1 MQMKT
6 NKDRANEDFVR
17 AVSSAVHDRLVHII
31 QSFPIFEEQP
41 PFYVDT
47 VEALFGIERLKMALG
62 NVGWAAM
69 HTKRMG
75 WEHGGPRIRK
85 AEDTATIRRRAVAR
99 IASIVHQIDDDLHF
113 LNEARNVLRKLPEIK
128 EDEFT
133 VVIAGYPN
141 VGKSSF
147 ITRVSSAEPEVASY
161 PFTTKG
167 VIVGH
172 RYEGRRRIQF
182 VDTPG
187 LLNRPEEERNPIE
200 EQAISAIIHT
210 ADLIVFILDPSEYC
224 GYPMEDQRRLLEA
237 IRARVRVEVPMLIV
251 ANKADLG
258 AESEAE
264 YSMSAQTGKGVKEVL
279 EVVLSHYREPTPRPD
294 EDAPEEETEDSPTVQ
309 GWEPCLRPS
318 R

>member
-1 MQMKT
+1 MQKKM
-6 NKDRANEDFVR
+6 NKDRANEEFVR

-31 QSFPIFEEQP
+31 QSFPVLEEQP
-41 PFYVDT
+41 PFYRDT

-75 WEHGGPRIRK
+75 WEHGGTQIRK
-85 AEDTATIRRRAVAR
+85 AEDTAVIRKRAVAR

-113 LNEARNVLRKLPEIK
+113 LNEARNVLRKLPDIK
-128 EDEFT
+128 DDEFT

-147 ITRVSSAEPEVASY
+147 INRISSAEPEVASY

-172 RYEGRRRIQF
+172 RYEGRKRIQF

-187 LLNRPEEERNPIE
+187 LLNRAEEERNPIE

-210 ADLIVFILDPSEYC
+210 ADLVVFILDPSEYC
-224 GYPMEDQRRLLEA
+224 GYPIEDQRRLLDA
-237 IRARVRVEVPMLIV
+237 IKARVEVPVLIV

-279 EVVLSHYREPTPRPD
+279 DVVLSHYREPTPRPD
-294 EDAPEEETEDSPTVQ
+294 EGAPEEEAEDCPAVQ
-309 GWEPCLRPS
+309 GGEPGLRPT
-318 R
+318 